1 MNNMLKAYFLYVK
14 RKNVKNTN
22 SVKKCTVKKKH
33 FQKHLQLKTTMIN
46 FSVGKVGEKN

>member
-22 SVKKCTVKKKH
+22 SVKKCTFKKNT
-33 FQKHLQLKTTMIN
+33 F
-46 FSVGKVGEKN
+46 KNIDN